1 MPISAMDGYTAQHW
15 QDVYAILT
23 EALNAVGL
31 DSQLVSDAGDAGVI
45 HKRIIQNLYRNPV
58 VVCDVS
64 GKNPNVMFELGM
76 RLTFDKPT
84 IIVKDDQTSYSFDT
98 SPIEHLIYPRD
109 LRYSQIVAFKTELGE
124 KVKGT
129 LKASQEE
136 GYTTFLKHFGP
147 FTVPKLDTTVVSNQD
162 FAMQQLR
169 DDVNEMQTL
178 LRAVLSRREPV
189 ERVYAMRTPGI
200 PSQFVKPNPTISNT
214 RALEE
219 GMLVMGS
226 KHAIYRIERGTL
238 RWIPNPPTFDKMGFD
253 WKAVRNVPD
262 AQLDAIPRGEDYPS
276 LA

>member
-98 SPIEHLIYPRD
+98 SPIEHVIYPRD
-109 LRYSQIVAFKTELGE
+109 LRYSQIVDFKTELGK

-129 LKASQEE
+129 LDASRKE
-136 GYTTFLKHFGP
+136 GYTTYLKSFGS
-147 FTVPKLDTTVVSNQD
+147 FAVPRLDTNEVSQQD
-162 FAMQQLR
+162 FAMQELR
-169 DDVNEMQTL
+169 DEV
-178 LRAVLSRREPV
+178 
-189 ERVYAMRTPGI
+189 
-200 PSQFVKPNPTISNT
+200 
-214 RALEE
+214 RALQRLVVSRSEPLDE
-219 GMLVMGS
+219 GMLVKGS
-226 KHAIYRIERGTL
+226 GMLVKGSTDAIYRIERGT
-238 RWIPNPPTFDKMGFD
+238 RRMIPNRPTFNRMGFD
-253 WKAVRNVPD
+253 WNAVRRLQD